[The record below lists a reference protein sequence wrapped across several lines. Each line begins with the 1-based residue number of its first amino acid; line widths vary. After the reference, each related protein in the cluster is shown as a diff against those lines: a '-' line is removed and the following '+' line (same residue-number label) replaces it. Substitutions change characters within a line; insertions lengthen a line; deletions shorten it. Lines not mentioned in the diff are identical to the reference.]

1 MAIKLSDHFSYSRL
15 FRFVFPSIIMMV
27 FTSIYGIVDGF
38 FVSNFAGNTAFASV
52 NFTLPFL
59 MGLSAIGFMVGAGGS
74 ALVAMRL
81 GEGNEKKAKQTF
93 SLLVYLVI
101 IVGLVLA
108 IIGQVVLEPVIR
120 LLGASEDMVD
130 LCVIYGRINLCS
142 LPFFMLQNMF
152 QSFLVTA
159 EKPKLGLGITITAGI
174 TNMVLDAVLVG
185 FFNFGIVG
193 AGVATAISE
202 TLGGLIPLLYFIF
215 PNKSRL
221 SLVKAPV
228 DFRSIGKACSNG
240 ASEFMSNLSMSLVN
254 MLYNIQ
260 LMRFAGED
268 GISAYGVIMYVN
280 FVFVSIYL
288 GYSIGVA
295 PVIGYN
301 YGAQK
306 NSELK
311 NIFKKSLIVIAVFAI
326 AMEILAQS
334 LSGFFANIFVGYDE
348 GLYNITHHAFTL
360 FSLSFLFMGF
370 NIFGSAFFTALNNG
384 KISATI
390 SFGRSLV
397 FQVIMIFLLPV
408 FLGLDG
414 IWLSAM
420 VAEGLSLIITSVFL
434 LTNRKKYKYL

>member
-1 MAIKLSDHFSYSRL
+1 
-15 FRFVFPSIIMMV
+15 
-27 FTSIYGIVDGF
+27 
-38 FVSNFAGNTAFASV
+38 
-52 NFTLPFL
+52 
-59 MGLSAIGFMVGAGGS
+59 
-74 ALVAMRL
+74 
-81 GEGNEKKAKQTF
+81 
-93 SLLVYLVI
+93 
-101 IVGLVLA
+101 
-108 IIGQVVLEPVIR
+108 
-120 LLGASEDMVD
+120 
-130 LCVIYGRINLCS
+130 
-142 LPFFMLQNMF
+142 
-152 QSFLVTA
+152 
-159 EKPKLGLGITITAGI
+159 
-174 TNMVLDAVLVG
+174 MVLDAVLVG

-202 TLGGLIPLLYFIF
+202 TLGGLIPLLYFVF